1 MIDANLQ
8 GTARTLL
15 LTLRAR
21 ADEQDRSDPLFE
33 DHWSKE
39 WIEYLPE
46 YPDLNHW
53 YEENATFRVATVVR
67 THLIDEAVQKW
78 LKGKKNALVVELG
91 AGLSTRYFRLAPKN
105 AVWVEQDLGEAIAL
119 RRKFDMAVDEH
130 WFLSGDFT
138 ALDWLEHLPESK
150 PENTLFIAEGVLMFA
165 EPQGVSRLFKTLRQH
180 SPGAGFI
187 FDVVNPGYIERASD
201 DFAGMQAPVGWGVTE
216 DELPKYGVSVKDRT
230 YLLLEHPQRW
240 DEIGITA
247 EKRSAARSGYIVVA
261 ELA

>member
-21 ADEQDRSDPLFE
+21 ADEQDRSEPLFA
-33 DHWSKE
+33 DPWSKE
-39 WIEYLPE
+39 WIAYLPE

-53 YEENATFRVATVVR
+53 YEANATFRVATVVR
-67 THLIDEAVQKW
+67 TRLIDEAVQNW
-78 LKGKKNALVVELG
+78 LKGKKEALVVELG
-91 AGLSTRYFRLAPKN
+91 AGLSTRFFRLAPEN
-105 AVWVEQDLGEAIAL
+105 AVWIEQDLGEAIAL
-119 RRKFDMAVDEH
+119 RRKFDVAVDEH

-138 ALDWLEHLPESK
+138 ELDWIERLPETK
-150 PENTLFIAEGVLMFA
+150 PKNILFIAEGVLMFA
-165 EPQGVSRLFKTLRQH
+165 DPKGVEYLFKTLGEQY
-180 SPGAGFI
+180 PGAGFI
-187 FDVVNPGYIERASD
+187 FDVVNPGYIERAAN
-201 DFAGMQAPVGWGVTE
+201 DFAGMQAPMRWGVTE
-216 DELPKYGVSVKDRT
+216 DGLANYGVKVKGRAH
-230 YLLLEHPQRW
+230 LLLEHTNRW